1 MIRGHEAIV
10 RDDPP
15 TQQHV
20 EYPKHMTHPGFQPG
34 VGDQETIHPNGTRSY
49 VGGRSIRFPPV
60 LVMNADQQA
69 YQESQGYEVQ
79 GKSNP
84 AAFANAMKNLPDPA
98 KQERIEYPK
107 WVGGVLCN
115 SAEEEAAAAE
125 KRRVQLGI
133 VPSEPATEAK
143 KPDEA
148 GTVASAPPVPPD
160 GEKTADQLRI
170 EALEAQIAEMK
181 AMFAA
186 ALGKPAAPDASLV
199 AGAADVGMTIAPTPL
214 PDNLDE
220 IRRLASAGEP
230 LIDIHKNRD
239 AEPEA
244 LSHGQKIA
252 AGRARKAA
260 ERAAQQA
267 AEPGADGRNEAA

>member
-1 MIRGHEAIV
+1 MNRIMIRGHEAIV
-10 RDDPP
+10 HDEPP
-15 TQQHV
+15 TQTHN

-34 VGDQETIHPNGTRSY
+34 VGDKEIVNENGTRSY

-69 YQESQGYEVQ
+69 YQESQGYQAQ

-84 AAFANAMKNLPDPA
+84 DAFARAMRSLPTSPTQD
-98 KQERIEYPK
+98 RIEYPK

-115 SAEEEAAAAE
+115 SAEEETVAAE
-125 KRRVQLGI
+125 KRRAQLGI
-133 VPSEPATEAK
+133 VHKTDQEYVAEGLEREEAMIAGIK
-143 KPDEA
+143 SPD
-148 GTVASAPPVPPD
+148 
-160 GEKTADQLRI
+160 QQRI

-186 ALGKPAAPDASLV
+186 ALGKPAAPDVALV
-199 AGAADVGMTIAPTPL
+199 VGVADVGVTMAPASP

-230 LIDIHKNRD
+230 LVDIHKDRS

-244 LSHGQKIA
+244 LTHGQKIA

-260 ERAAQQA
+260 ERAAQSGDQT
-267 AEPGADGRNEAA
+267 EEAA